1 MPAKNP
7 AKKKRHTPKR
17 PPDGNTRPPE
27 RKHDQNKSAKRPPA
41 TRNFPQGMEIIY
53 EDRDIIVIEKPAGLL
68 SMGCDGGRE
77 RTAYYVLTDYV
88 RKGNPKSR
96 NRVFIVHRLD
106 RDTSGLLVFA
116 KSEEVQRKL
125 QDNWPQTGKE
135 YLAVVHGRLEQES
148 GTVSSYLAENRA
160 QVVYSTDDRREGKL
174 SHTEYRL
181 LKAKGDY
188 SLLLI
193 DLLTGRKN
201 QIRVHMADIGHPVVG
216 DDKYGEIFR
225 GCRCKRL
232 ALHAWSLSFPHP
244 YNGRPMRFHTG
255 MPAFVGALVGH
266 CRLPETGD
274 SPTEDEEQAQQSG

>member
-1 MPAKNP
+1 MPPDNSAKN
-7 AKKKRHTPKR
+7 KRHAPKH
-17 PPDGNTRPPE
+17 PPDGGTRPSDH
-27 RKHDQNKSAKRPPA
+27 KHDRQKRHKLPPVN
-41 TRNFPQGMEIIY
+41 RNFPQGMEIIH

-68 SMGCDGGRE
+68 SMGCEGGRE

-116 KSEEVQRKL
+116 KSEEAQRKL

-148 GTVSSYLAENRA
+148 GTISSYLAENRA
-160 QVVYSTDDRREGKL
+160 QKMYSTDNRREGKL

-181 LKAKGDY
+181 IKTKGDY

-193 DLLTGRKN
+193 NLLTGRKN

-216 DDKYGEIFR
+216 DDKYGEPVR
-225 GCRCKRL
+225 SCRCKRL
-232 ALHAWSLSFPHP
+232 ALHAWSLTFAHP
-244 YNGRPMRFHTG
+244 YSGRRMSFHTG
-255 MPAFVGALVGH
+255 TPAFVGALVGR
-266 CRLPETGD
+266 CQLPG
-274 SPTEDEEQAQQSG
+274 TEGLAESNTDLPS